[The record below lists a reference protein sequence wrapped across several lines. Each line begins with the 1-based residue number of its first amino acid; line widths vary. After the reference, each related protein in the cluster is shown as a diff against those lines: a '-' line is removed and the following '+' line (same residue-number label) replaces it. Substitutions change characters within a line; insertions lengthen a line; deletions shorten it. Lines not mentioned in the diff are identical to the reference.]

1 MKLKYKF
8 FIIFF
13 LISNI
18 PLFTVTLFAYNR
30 YTSLLESQLDQV
42 SHNLIENAVS
52 AADSALEDINHIT
65 EIFTFYSESRNSIV
79 DDLKK
84 YTGTRP
90 YTAYDVF
97 ESNKNIK
104 FICQNLIYSSSYIN
118 GIFVFTPSGEILGYG
133 YGNSIDVY
141 PDYNPQNDIWYKNTL
156 GLKGKIYIDG
166 TSTKNYLINAS
177 PSITFCRALYDVY
190 SHEFLGVLVTDCSPK
205 IFDLQS
211 VNTMPENVMLS
222 IEGEHDQIL
231 YSNALDLPYNFS
243 NDSTVVSRNPLSW
256 GSLTLVTAINYD
268 ALYREFGTS
277 RILFITITIVC
288 SLTFVVISFVLSGSL
303 TRPISFLSNLMA
315 RHKSNDYITN
325 AQYLKRTDEIGI
337 LFNEYNSMLQEL
349 DSYIKREY
357 QNKLITLDS
366 QMKSLEAQI
375 NSHFLYNTLESINSM
390 AEIEGIESISVM
402 SMALGNMFR
411 YSIKTKSELV
421 TVADELNHVKDYV
434 SIQKIRFSN
443 CFHVELLIPDELLSK
458 KVLKLILQPIV
469 ENALYHGLNYCKS
482 GDAICISA
490 VIKDSIL
497 YISVSDNGCGMDKE
511 QLQSL
516 RRNLAEPARFTEL
529 GQRNKQSIGLKNIHS
544 RIELY
549 YGQGYGLSIVSE
561 KENGTAVTIR
571 LPVFEEG

>member
-18 PLFTVTLFAYNR
+18 PLFIVTLFAYNR

-42 SHNLIENAVS
+42 SRNLIDNAAE
-52 AADSALEDINHIT
+52 AADSALGDINHIT

-84 YTGTRP
+84 YTGARS
-90 YTAYDVF
+90 YTTYDVF

-104 FICQNLIYSSSYIN
+104 FICQNLIYSSGYIN

-133 YGNSIDVY
+133 YGNSIDIY
-141 PDYNPQNDIWYKNTL
+141 PNYNPQNDSWYQNTL
-156 GLKGKIYIDG
+156 SLKGKIYIDG
-166 TSTKNYLINAS
+166 TSTKSYLINAS

-190 SHEFLGVLVTDCSPK
+190 SHEFLGVLITDCSPE

-211 VNTMPENVMLS
+211 INTMPENVMLS

-231 YSNALDLPYNFS
+231 YSNALDLPYDFS
-243 NDSTVVSRNPLSW
+243 NDSTVVSRRPLSL

-288 SLTFVVISFVLSGSL
+288 SLIIVVISFVLSGSL
-303 TRPISFLSNLMA
+303 TRPISFLSNLMG

-325 AQYLKRTDEIGI
+325 TRYLKRTDEIGI

-349 DSYIKREY
+349 DSYIKKEY

-421 TVADELNHVKDYV
+421 TVTDELNHVKDYV

-443 CFHVELLIPDELLSK
+443 RFRIELHIPDELLLK
-458 KVLKLILQPIV
+458 KILKLILQPIV

-482 GDAICISA
+482 GDIICISA
-490 VIKDSIL
+490 VIKDNIL

-511 QLQSL
+511 QLQAL
-516 RRNLAEPARFTEL
+516 RRSLAEPAQFTEL

-549 YGQGYGLSIVSE
+549 YGQGYGLSIISD
-561 KENGTAVTIR
+561 KGNGTTVTIR
-571 LPVFEEG
+571 LPVYEEV

>member
-18 PLFTVTLFAYNR
+18 PLFIVTLFAYNR
-30 YTSLLESQLDQV
+30 YTGLLESQLDQV
-42 SHNLIENAVS
+42 SRNLIDSAAE
-52 AADSALEDINHIT
+52 AADSALGDINRIT

-84 YTGTRP
+84 YTGTRS
-90 YTAYDVF
+90 YTTYDVF

-104 FICQNLIYSSSYIN
+104 FICQNLIYSAGYIN

-133 YGNSIDVY
+133 YGSSIDIY
-141 PDYNPQNDIWYKNTL
+141 PNYNPRNDSWYQNTL
-156 GLKGKIYIDG
+156 SLKGKIYIDG
-166 TSTKNYLINAS
+166 TSTKNYIINAS

-190 SHEFLGVLVTDCSPK
+190 SHEFLGVLITDCSPE

-211 VNTMPENVMLS
+211 INTMPENVMLS
-222 IEGEHDQIL
+222 IEGAHDQIL
-231 YSNALDLPYNFS
+231 YSNALDLPYDFS
-243 NDSTVVSRNPLSW
+243 NDSTVVSRRPLSL
-256 GSLTLVTAINYD
+256 GALTLVTAINYD

-277 RILFITITIVC
+277 RILFITITVVC
-288 SLTFVVISFVLSGSL
+288 SLIFVVISFVLSGSL
-303 TRPISFLSNLMA
+303 TRPISFLSNLMG
-315 RHKSNDYITN
+315 RHKSNDYITDTR
-325 AQYLKRTDEIGI
+325 YLKRTDEIGI

-349 DSYIKREY
+349 DSYIKKEY

-421 TVADELNHVKDYV
+421 TVTDELNHVKDYV

-443 CFHVELLIPDELLSK
+443 RFRVELNIPEELLLK
-458 KVLKLILQPIV
+458 KILKLILQPIV
-469 ENALYHGLNYCKS
+469 ENALYHGLNYCKA
-482 GDAICISA
+482 GDIICISA
-490 VIKDSIL
+490 VIKTNIL
-497 YISVSDNGCGMDKE
+497 YISVSDNGCGMDRE
-511 QLQSL
+511 QLQAL
-516 RRNLAEPARFTEL
+516 RSSLAEPAQFTEL

-549 YGQGYGLSIVSE
+549 YGQGYGLSIISE
-561 KENGTAVTIR
+561 KGNGTTVTIR
-571 LPVFEEG
+571 LPVFEEV